1 MIGLIMFVVTLTVLM
16 VGFPVAFT
24 FAGVAVIFGVLT
36 EGVELFGFMPY
47 RIMSVM
53 QNTIL
58 MAVPLFIFMGI
69 VLQKTKLAE
78 QLLEAMGELF
88 GNMHGG
94 LAISTILVGSLLAA
108 STGVVGASVIAMG
121 VISLPV
127 MLKHNYKRTLSTG
140 VICASGT
147 LGQIIPP
154 SIILIILAD
163 VLGVPAGDLFQDAV
177 MPSLVLITGYI
188 IYVLI
193 IAYWDKDMAPAII
206 NNNNNNNVKKSQKYL
221 AVTQAIVPPVLLIV
235 IVLGSIFS
243 GIATPTESGS
253 IGAVGALIL
262 ALFYQRLN
270 WQMVRMASIET
281 IKVSAM
287 IFAILIGASAFSLV
301 FTYSGGDIL
310 VEQFILGLPAKEVSF
325 ILIAMLIILVLG
337 FFIDFVEISLIIVP
351 ILYPIALSLGIDMN
365 WFAILIAMN
374 LQASFLTPPFG
385 FSLFYL
391 KGVAPKS
398 IQTIDIY
405 KGVIP
410 FIVIQV
416 SVLASLIA
424 FPQWYGFSGFWL

>member
-1 MIGLIMFVVTLTVLM
+1 MIGLLMFLSALLLLM

-24 FAGVAVIFGVLT
+24 FAGIAVIFGVLT
-36 EGVELFGFMPY
+36 QGVELFGFMPF

-58 MAVPLFIFMGI
+58 MAVPLFVFMGI

-88 GNMHGG
+88 GNIRGG
-94 LAISTILVGSLLAA
+94 LAISTILVGALLAA

-127 MLKHNYKRTLSTG
+127 MLKHNYKKTLSTG

-154 SIILIILAD
+154 SIVLIILAD

-177 MPSLVLITGYI
+177 MPSLVLVAGYI
-188 IYVLI
+188 IYVFV
-193 IAYWDKDMAPAII
+193 IAYLDKDAAPTYQSK
-206 NNNNNNNVKKSQKYL
+206 NHTLNKSQKYL
-221 AVTQAIVPPVLLIV
+221 AVAKAILPPVFLIV
-235 IVLGSIFS
+235 VVLGSIFS
-243 GIATPTESGS
+243 GIATPTESAA
-253 IGAVGALIL
+253 IGAVGAVLL
-262 ALFYQRLN
+262 AAIYNRLN
-270 WQMVRMASIET
+270 WQMIYDASVKT
-281 IKVSAM
+281 ITVTAM
-287 IFAILIGASAFSLV
+287 VFAILIGATAFSLV

-310 VEQFILGLPAKEVSF
+310 VENFIHSLPAKEFSF
-325 ILIAMLIILVLG
+325 IFIAMLIILLLG

-351 ILYPIALSLGIDMN
+351 IFYPIALSLGIDMT

-374 LQASFLTPPFG
+374 LQTSFLTPPFG

-391 KGVAPKS
+391 KGVSPPS
-398 IQTIDIY
+398 IKTTDIY
-405 KGVIP
+405 QGVMP
-410 FIVIQV
+410 FILIQV
-416 SVLASLIA
+416 SVLLSLIF
-424 FPQWYGFSGFWL
+424 FPQWYGFGSFG

>member
-1 MIGLIMFVVTLTVLM
+1 MLLL

-24 FAGVAVIFGVLT
+24 FAGVAVIFGILT
-36 EGVELFGFMPY
+36 QGVDLFGFMPY

-53 QNTIL
+53 ENTIL

-78 QLLEAMGELF
+78 QLLEAMGDLF
-88 GNMHGG
+88 GNMRGG

-127 MLKHNYKRTLSTG
+127 MLKHNYKKTLSTG

-154 SIILIILAD
+154 SIVLIILAD
-163 VLGVPAGDLFQDAV
+163 VLGVPVGDLFKGAV
-177 MPSLVLITGYI
+177 MPSLVLVGGYI
-188 IYVLI
+188 LYVLI
-193 IAYWDKDMAPAII
+193 VSYLDKEAAPVFISK
-206 NNNNNNNVKKSQKYL
+206 NHKLKKSEKYL
-221 AVTQAIVPPVLLIV
+221 AVAKAIVPPITLI
-235 IVLGSIFS
+235 IAVLGSIFS
-243 GIATPTESGS
+243 GIATPTESAS
-253 IGAVGALIL
+253 IGAVGSLFLALI
-262 ALFYQRLN
+262 YKRLN
-270 WQMVRMASIET
+270 WNMVRESSIET
-281 IKVSAM
+281 IKVTSM
-287 IFAILIGASAFSLV
+287 VFAILIGATAFSMV

-310 VEQFILGLPAKEVSF
+310 VEEFIMGLPAKEMSF
-325 ILIAMLIILVLG
+325 ILISMLIILVLG

-351 ILYPIALSLGIDMN
+351 IFYPIALSLGIDMT

-374 LQASFLTPPFG
+374 LQTSFLTPPFG

-391 KGVAPKS
+391 KGVAPAS
-398 IQTIDIY
+398 ISTTDIY

-410 FIVIQV
+410 FIIIQV
-416 SVLASLIA
+416 SVLASLIL
-424 FPQWYGFSGFWL
+424 FPQWYGFNGF

>member
-1 MIGLIMFVVTLTVLM
+1 MIGLIMFAVALLLLM

-24 FAGVAVIFGVLT
+24 FAGIAVIFGVLA
-36 EGVELFGFMPY
+36 EGIDLFAFMPY

-88 GNMHGG
+88 GGIRGG

-127 MLKHNYKRTLSTG
+127 MLKHNYKKTLSTG

-154 SIILIILAD
+154 SIVLIILAD
-163 VLGVPAGDLFQDAV
+163 VLGVPVGDLFKSAIA
-177 MPSLVLITGYI
+177 PSLVLVGSYI
-188 IYVLI
+188 VYVFLVSHF
-193 IAYWDKDMAPAII
+193 DKGAAPAI
-206 NNNNNNNVKKSQKYL
+206 KSENTNATKMQKYTL
-221 AVTQAIVPPVLLIV
+221 ALRSIIPPILLIV
-235 IVLGSIFS
+235 AVLGSIFS
-243 GIATPTESGS
+243 GIATPTESAA
-253 IGAVGALIL
+253 IGAVGSLLL
-262 ALFYQRLN
+262 ALFYRRLN
-270 WQMVRMASIET
+270 WKMVRESSAET
-281 IKVSAM
+281 VKVTSM
-287 IFAILIGASAFSLV
+287 VFAILVGATAFSMV
-301 FTYSGGDIL
+301 FTYTGGDTI
-310 VEQFILGLPAKEVSF
+310 VEEFILSLPAKEMSF
-325 ILIAMLIILVLG
+325 ILISMFIILILG
-337 FFIDFVEISLIIVP
+337 FFIDFIEISLIIVP
-351 ILYPIALSLGIDMN
+351 IFYPIAVSLGIDME

-391 KGVAPKS
+391 KGVAPRS
-398 IQTIDIY
+398 ITTPDIY
-405 KGVIP
+405 KGVMP
-410 FIVIQV
+410 FIAIQV
-416 SVLASLIA
+416 TVLASLVV
-424 FPQWYGFSGFWL
+424 FPQWYGFSGF